1 MWKFTKQTFKII
13 SICAIT
19 LGSFQLQTSANV
31 NAEQSF
37 KGEVKMEPAGMHQ
50 SPSQELAHSSHI
62 DEMESFEMR
71 IGMTDRSVQPPTF
84 VEVKPQAR
92 SMMQAELQEYT
103 MADLN
108 RLSNYQLV
116 DLLSTIQWDQV
127 TDLFEFNNDSLA
139 FYRNES
145 RVQAMIDALEDKG
158 RTFTKNDSKG
168 IETLVEV
175 IRSGFYLAFY
185 NQELN
190 DLNTRA
196 YHEKALPALKAIGK
210 NPNFKLGT
218 IEQDI
223 VIAAY
228 GALIGNTASDV
239 ETVKLA
245 TPILKEYYNNI
256 SNYIVENSK
265 GNAVYALLR
274 GIDYDLD
281 NYLYD
286 NRKKPE
292 QTMWYGKIDEFIN
305 QVKRYAFLGTVTED
319 NAWLINN
326 GIFYTS
332 RVGKFH
338 SSPTL
343 GLEVMTDVMSMYPYL
358 SQQYIVAAEQI
369 SYYHG
374 GVDANG
380 RHINYVQIIKD
391 GKAKFLPNTY
401 TFDDGAFVI
410 KTGDKVTE
418 KKVKQ
423 LYWAAKEVEAQ
434 FFRMVGRDTPLESGN
449 VDDVLTMV
457 IYNSPA
463 EYQYNS
469 QLYGYD
475 TDNGGMYIEGIGT
488 FFTYERTP
496 AESVYSLEELFRHE
510 FTHYLQGRYEVPGL
524 WGQGP
529 IYANERLTWF
539 EEGNAELLAG
549 STRKESIVPRKSMVG
564 GLSTNPQS
572 RQTVP
577 QVLNAK
583 YGNFD
588 FYKYSYV
595 LQSYMYNKKF
605 DMYDRVHD
613 LIRANDVSG
622 YDAYR
627 SALSADTTLNTE
639 YQNYM
644 QMLIDNHS
652 NYIVPHVAADYL
664 AQHAPKAVTEIA
676 AEITTAANL
685 ENVQVATR
693 GSQFFKTFSVK
704 GTYTGKASLGEY
716 ADWAAMDVKINEI
729 LTRLDQKEWT
739 GYKTVTGY
747 FTNYRVNAAG
757 QFVYDVAFH
766 GVNTDDGNVN
776 KAPVAVINGPET
788 GKINEAIPFTSE
800 GSADVDGQIVSYKW
814 AFGDGQISMEQN
826 PSHIYT
832 EKGTYI
838 VKLTVTDDKGAT
850 GTASKNIVIQD
861 GEVNITPVVVING
874 PETGKV
880 NEAISFTGEGLADGD
895 GQIVSYKWEFGDGQT
910 SMEQNPSHVYTEKG
924 TYAVKLTVTD
934 DKGVTGTATANVTV
948 QADEGGAYIE
958 SEPNNSFE
966 TANKLKL
973 NKILRGNFNADDYTD
988 IFEIDVTKAGDL
1000 QITVMNENNI
1010 GMSWG
1015 LYSEKDSTNY
1025 LAYPQQISNELVG
1038 NYQAY
1043 SPGKYYLVIYKYSGE
1058 SGNYSVQVQ

>member
-1 MWKFTKQTFKII
+1 MWKFTKPVFKVL
-13 SICAIT
+13 SILAIT
-19 LGSFQLQTSANV
+19 LGSFQLQTFANV
-31 NAEQSF
+31 NTEQSF
-37 KGEVKMEPAGMHQ
+37 KDELKMEPAGMQ
-50 SPSQELAHSSHI
+50 QPMQELAHSSYI
-62 DEMESFEMR
+62 DEIDSYEKRTELS
-71 IGMTDRSVQPPTF
+71 DRSVKPPAIEE
-84 VEVKPQAR
+84 VEQQAK
-92 SMMQAELQEYT
+92 SMKQAKLQEYT

-108 RLSNYQLV
+108 LLNHQQLV
-116 DLLSTIQWDQV
+116 ELLSTIEWYQV
-127 TDLFEFNNDSLA
+127 TDLFKFNNDSLA
-139 FYRNES
+139 FYKNAT
-145 RVQAMIDALEDKG
+145 RVQAILDALEEKG
-158 RTFTKNDSKG
+158 KTFTKNDSKG
-168 IETLVEV
+168 IDTLVEV
-175 IRSGFYLAFY
+175 LRSGYYLAFY
-185 NQELN
+185 HQELSE
-190 DLNTRA
+190 LGTRT
-196 YHEKALPALKAIGK
+196 YHEKTLPALKAIGK
-210 NPNFKLGT
+210 NLNFKLGT
-218 IEQDI
+218 AEQDK
-223 VIAAY
+223 VVAAY
-228 GALIGNTASDV
+228 GALIGNSSSNV
-239 ETVKLA
+239 EIVKLA
-245 TPILKEYYNNI
+245 TPILKQYNDSL
-256 SNYIVENSK
+256 SNYIVERSK
-265 GNAVYALLR
+265 GSAVHSLMKGINYDIQTYLADTNKQPKDTVWYR
-274 GIDYDLD
+274 GID
-281 NYLYD
+281 
-286 NRKKPE
+286 
-292 QTMWYGKIDEFIN
+292 GFVDELSRF
-305 QVKRYAFLGTVTED
+305 ALLGTITKD
-319 NAWLINN
+319 NGWLINN
-326 GIFYTS
+326 GIYYTS
-332 RVGKFH
+332 KFGKFH
-338 SSPTL
+338 TSPTI
-343 GLEVMTDVMSMYPYL
+343 GLQVITEAMSMYPYL
-358 SQQYIVAAEQI
+358 SSQYLVAADQI
-369 SYYHG
+369 SYNYG
-374 GVDANG
+374 GIDANG
-380 RHINYVQIIKD
+380 KVIDYDQIIEE
-391 GKAKFLPNTY
+391 GKAKFLPNKY
-401 TFDDGAFVI
+401 TFDDGAFII

-418 KKVKQ
+418 EKVKQ

-463 EYQYNS
+463 EYKYND

-496 AESVYSLEELFRHE
+496 AESIYSLEELFRHE

-539 EEGNAELLAG
+539 EEGNAELFAG

-564 GLSTNPQS
+564 GLSTNPEN

-588 FYKYSYV
+588 FYKYSYA

-644 QMLIDNHS
+644 QMLIDNHN
-652 NYIVPHVAADYL
+652 NYIVPHVSADYL
-664 AQHAPKAVTEIA
+664 ALHAPKAVTEIA
-676 AEITTAANL
+676 AEITADANL

-704 GTYTGKASLGEY
+704 GSYTGKASIGEY
-716 ADWAAMDVKINEI
+716 ADWAAMDRKINEI

-800 GSADVDGQIVSYKW
+800 GSADVDGQIISYKW
-814 AFGDGQISMEQN
+814 EFGDGQTSMEQN

-850 GTASKNIVIQD
+850 GTVSKNVTVQE
-861 GEVNITPVVVING
+861 GEVNKAPVAVING
-874 PETGKV
+874 PETGKM
-880 NEAISFTGEGLADGD
+880 NEAISFTSEGSADVD

-910 SMEQNPSHVYTEKG
+910 SMEQNPSHIYTEKG
-924 TYAVKLTVTD
+924 TYTVKLTVTD
-934 DKGVTGTATANVTV
+934 DKGATGTASSNVTV
-948 QADEGGAYIE
+948 QADEGGTYIE

-966 TANKLKL
+966 TANKLQL
-973 NKILRGNFNADDYTD
+973 NKTLRGNLSNNDYTD
-988 IFEIDVTKAGDL
+988 VFEIDVTKASNL
-1000 QITVMNENNI
+1000 QITVMNEQSI

-1015 LYSEKDSTNY
+1015 LYYETDPNNY
-1025 LAYPQQISNELVG
+1025 LAYPQQVGNKLVG
-1038 NYQAY
+1038 NYQVHY
-1043 SPGKYYLVIYKYSGE
+1043 PGKYYLVVYKYSGG
-1058 SGNYSVQVQ
+1058 SGDYTVEVQ